1 MVTTEVGTASEVR
14 TTSEAGTN
22 DVRWLDDGQQV
33 AWRSFV
39 AGSARFFEALAAA
52 HDAEIDLSLGEYT
65 LLVQLSEQ
73 PDRTQRMSA
82 LADGLVLSRS
92 RLTHTVARME
102 QRGLVSRCPA
112 DGDRRGVNCRMT
124 DLGYEALV
132 AAAPGHVRAVRRLL
146 VDVLDPDEMESL
158 GRIMNKIGESART
171 ELTGEPGGC

>member
-1 MVTTEVGTASEVR
+1 MGE
-14 TTSEAGTN
+14 TN
-22 DVRWLDDGQQV
+22 DVRWLDEWQQI
-33 AWRSFV
+33 AWRAFL
-39 AGSARFFEALAAA
+39 AGNARFFEALGAA
-52 HDAEIDLSLGEYT
+52 HDAELDLNIGEYT

-92 RLTHTVARME
+92 RLTHTVTRME
-102 QRGLVSRCPA
+102 QRGLVSRCAA

-146 VDVLDPDEMESL
+146 VDVLDPEELEAL
-158 GRIMNKIGESART
+158 GRIMSKVGTAARR
-171 ELTGEPGGC
+171 ELSEGAADC

>member
-1 MVTTEVGTASEVR
+1 MDE
-14 TTSEAGTN
+14 TN
-22 DVRWLDDGQQV
+22 GVRWLDESQQT

-39 AGSARFFEALAAA
+39 EGSARFFEALSAA
-52 HDAEIDLSLGEYT
+52 HDAELDLNLGEYT

-92 RLTHTVARME
+92 RLTHTVTRME

-124 DLGYEALV
+124 DLGYAALV
-132 AAAPGHVRAVRRLL
+132 AAAPGHVHAVRRLL
-146 VDVLDPDEMESL
+146 VDALDPDEMAAL
-158 GRIMNKIGESART
+158 GRIMGKIGAASRGELSA
-171 ELTGEPGGC
+171 EPSGC

>member
-1 MVTTEVGTASEVR
+1 MGE
-14 TTSEAGTN
+14 TN
-22 DVRWLDDGQQV
+22 GVHWLDDGQQA

-39 AGSARFFEALAAA
+39 VGNARFWEALSAA
-52 HDAEIDLSLGEYT
+52 HDAELDLNLGEYT

-124 DLGYEALV
+124 DLGYAALV

-146 VDVLDPDEMESL
+146 VDILDPEEMQAL
-158 GRIMNKIGESART
+158 GRIMGKIGAAARH
-171 ELTGEPGGC
+171 ELTGDPRAC